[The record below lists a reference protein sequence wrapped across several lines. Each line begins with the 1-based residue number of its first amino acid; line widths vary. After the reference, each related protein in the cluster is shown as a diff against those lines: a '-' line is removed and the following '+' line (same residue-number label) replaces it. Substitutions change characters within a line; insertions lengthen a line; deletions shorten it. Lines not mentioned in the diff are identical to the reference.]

1 MGALKLLPLPRVL
14 MGLALTVGCLAVNA
28 LPALA
33 VERTGELGDFDCPP
47 GTSLNSL
54 TGVYA
59 LYFGGGV
66 VAGLRGLCSSVVAP
80 MISRATSCSAV
91 LVQDPSAPDGTYTLD
106 VAGRRFAVYCRNM
119 QRARRGLVLAPS
131 QYISLPVT
139 GAGENVS
146 EYAAGGAS
154 PGTNVT
160 TAYTKIRVNPY
171 PESIRP
177 LTFSVETADETF
189 SRSSGRLCHSDAS
202 TPCPSASAV
211 RSMPYA
217 TAFSCDPGGFSGRAN
232 IDLSGTPFAVVDS
245 FTAQGASPVG
255 TVKFLSPQVVNL
267 TGGGDCGW
275 EAPALTYNP
284 FDRNPLHDIR
294 RGYDLEIRFDPAAA
308 RGRP

>member
-1 MGALKLLPLPRVL
+1 
-14 MGLALTVGCLAVNA
+14 
-28 LPALA
+28 
-33 VERTGELGDFDCPP
+33 
-47 GTSLNSL
+47 
-54 TGVYA
+54 
-59 LYFGGGV
+59 
-66 VAGLRGLCSSVVAP
+66 VAGLRGLCASVVAP

-91 LVQDPSAPDGTYTLD
+91 LVQDPSAPDGTYTID

-139 GAGENVS
+139 GVGENVS

-154 PGTNVT
+154 PGTSVT
-160 TAYTKIRVNPY
+160 TTYTKIRVNPY

-177 LTFSVETADETF
+177 LTFSVEIADETF

-232 IDLSGTPFAVVDS
+232 IDLTGTSFAVVDS
-245 FTAQGASPVG
+245 FTAQGAGPVG

-267 TGGGDCGW
+267 TGGGYCGW

-284 FDRNPLHDIR
+284 FDRNPLDDIR
-294 RGYDLEIRFDPAAA
+294 RGYDLKIRFDPAAA
-308 RGRP
+308 RGRQ